1 MNPNKMTKIPFKVSA
16 RTAKLIGQENF
27 SNAEGAIIEL
37 VKNCYD
43 ADAKNCIV
51 IFDIPYTEV
60 PNSISK
66 SIFETLD
73 ANFQSAYKLVA
84 NTFSLKVDLDIKQLK
99 LLKEFFLNQN
109 SIYIIDNGDGM
120 TEDVIENQWM
130 LIGTGNKELDFESED
145 GRIKT
150 GAKGI
155 GRFALDRLGTISE
168 MWTLA
173 KNDVIGQGYYWK
185 MDWRQFD
192 KANQS
197 ISDIEADLEENSIDI
212 KGELLKRFKNYPE
225 VVNVIDNT
233 KTKFNSGTIIRI
245 SNLKDSWLNENLN
258 NVFKSLEAL
267 IPPKELSVPFSVSF
281 FNLQNIKNYGDVET
295 AFYNDYDYKI
305 LADFNSKDLTVK
317 LSITRNEL
325 DLSIIKKEHQNLF
338 TKSKPPYDIDT
349 LEKKQFSITVSIN
362 ELLKWEKNEINESKL
377 KNVGDFT
384 FSFYYIK
391 VLGSQ
396 KENYPF
402 LKINSSE
409 RKNLLN
415 KFGGIKIY
423 RDSFRVR
430 PYGDVGNDWL
440 KLGERSSSSPA
451 GAGQRVG
458 DWRVRPNQTAG
469 LINISRVKNSDLVD
483 KSDRGALVENE
494 TFVSF
499 QKIIIGIIRYFEI
512 DRSKLL
518 HVFYLENKK
527 NEEIARQAEIH
538 RQAEILADKIVKER
552 LKIEEKTAGSQINLF
567 RGENTK
573 DEEKE
578 SYKKLVEETLQ
589 KFTKAEN
596 DDNAEIAQV
605 RTLASLGL
613 VVSSF
618 AHELKHVKNTIGDIA
633 DLEKIYLALVPDK
646 LKEKIEFKDGINIL
660 KSLKIDSEKI
670 IHWVDYSLTA
680 IKKDK
685 RKRSNLDFE
694 NYFKTLS
701 LEWKKVLKNRNIEFI
716 IEKGH
721 LDSYVFRAFEMDMN
735 TIFSNLITNSID
747 SFLNVRELRKRKINI
762 HFASDGNFVT
772 VTYSDTGTGLP
783 KVFENDKDEI
793 FLPFTTSK
801 KDRDGNDI
809 GTGLGMYLIKNVITD
824 YNGKIQIL
832 PSDFGF
838 KIKIDFPTRKTEE
851 NEI

>member
-1 MNPNKMTKIPFKVSA
+1 MTKIKFSVSA

-73 ANFQSAYKLVA
+73 TNLQSAYKLVA

-197 ISDIEADLEENSIDI
+197 ISDIEADLEEISIDI
-212 KGELLKRFKNYPE
+212 KGELLKRFKDYPE

-233 KTKFNSGTIIRI
+233 NTKFNSGTIIRI

-338 TKSKPPYDIDT
+338 TKSKPPYDINT

-409 RKNLLN
+409 RKSLLN

-552 LKIEEKTAGSQINLF
+552 LKIEEQSAGSQINLF
-567 RGENTK
+567 PGENTK

-589 KFTKAEN
+589 KFTKTEN

-646 LKEKIEFKDGINIL
+646 IKEKIEFKDGINIL

-716 IEKGH
+716 IEKGQ

-762 HFASDGNFVT
+762 HFASDGNFIT

-809 GTGLGMYLIKNVITD
+809 GTGLGMYLVKNVITD
-824 YNGKIQIL
+824 YNGKIEIL